1 MKLEFPTISKFFY
14 PTRNGLGRK
23 MLIKR
28 LKSSCPPNVIISNI
42 KINLSAY
49 APPIFSPFFH
59 IHMYCASVQF
69 LQVTVTITL
78 PICPHVSEGHF
89 WSSKAYSLVNFFP
102 KWEHYSSKCY
112 MLIIAFYTLSSVSL
126 DIKTWVP
133 IFLTTCLHLFSG
145 VNLCVGRSS
154 VLYLKVP
161 FSFFWCSNNV

>member
-89 WSSKAYSLVNFFP
+89 RSSKAYSLVNFFP
-102 KWEHYSSKCY
+102 QMGTLFLE
-112 MLIIAFYTLSSVSL
+112 MLHA
-126 DIKTWVP
+126 DHC
-133 IFLTTCLHLFSG
+133 FLYF
-145 VNLCVGRSS
+145 
-154 VLYLKVP
+154 K
-161 FSFFWCSNNV
+161 FSFVGYQNLGAYFFNHMPASFLRREPLCGDV